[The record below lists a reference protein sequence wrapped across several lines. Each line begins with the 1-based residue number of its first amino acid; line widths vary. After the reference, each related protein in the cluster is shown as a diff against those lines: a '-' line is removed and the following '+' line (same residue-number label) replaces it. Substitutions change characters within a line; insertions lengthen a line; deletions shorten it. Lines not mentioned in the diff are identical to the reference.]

1 MENVRKK
8 AEISVKTSL
17 HIFYII
23 HNLSYWKSND
33 NFDTKAASAIHHFSF
48 LQKRKKKKVFYRVS
62 RSKAWFDHLFKRLK
76 GHMLWTFYRWLKVH
90 SDIPITDLFSQ
101 VWETPQLMHEGLFS
115 MSNGLPESLF
125 KAHRCG
131 SGGTLFTRHWEN
143 FERMFTVSVWYCAV
157 IKELKQASMP
167 KELIDKRFH
176 D

>member
-1 MENVRKK
+1 MKVKLVIQKVKLSFRHQGRKCN
-8 AEISVKTSL
+8 TSF
-17 HIFYII
+17 HI
-23 HNLSYWKSND
+23 
-33 NFDTKAASAIHHFSF
+33 
-48 LQKRKKKKVFYRVS
+48 KKKKYFTQFQN
-62 RSKAWFDHLFKRLK
+62 SKGLICPPLQAFERTNALNYLQMFRFWYSNY
-76 GHMLWTFYRWLKVH
+76 W
-90 SDIPITDLFSQ
+90 PFSK

-115 MSNGLPESLF
+115 MINGLPESLF

-167 KELIDKRFH
+167 KELINKCLH